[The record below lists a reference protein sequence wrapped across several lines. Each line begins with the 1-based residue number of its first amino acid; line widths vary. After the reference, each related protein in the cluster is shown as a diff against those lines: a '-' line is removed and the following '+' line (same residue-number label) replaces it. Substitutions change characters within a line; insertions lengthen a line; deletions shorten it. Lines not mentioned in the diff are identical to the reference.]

1 MKEIDP
7 NISPVDWYVG
17 SYLIRFIEVEDENNA
32 DEESEFLSWENTVI
46 VKANSLEEAYTKVEE
61 IGKEHDS
68 PYKGGKEGVR
78 VNWIYEGVT
87 SLLPIY
93 EDLEDGAE
101 IMWTE
106 RENLKLRDIRRMVEP
121 LESFKNVNPNKSG
134 EDNA

>member
-1 MKEIDP
+1 MKIDP
-7 NISPVDWYVG
+7 HISPVGWYVG
-17 SYLIRFIEVEDENNA
+17 SYLIRFIQVEDENNS

-46 VKANSLEEAYTKVEE
+46 VKANSLEEAYTKVKE

-106 RENLKLRDIRRMVEP
+106 RENLKLRITDEWSNR
-121 LESFKNVNPNKSG
+121 
-134 EDNA
+134 

>member
-7 NISPVDWYVG
+7 NISPVGWYVG
-17 SYLIRFIEVEDENNA
+17 SYIIRFIEVEDENNA
-32 DEESEFLSWENTVI
+32 DEESEFLTWENTVI
-46 VKANSLEEAYTKVEE
+46 VKANSLEEAYTKVEV

-106 RENLKLRDIRRMVEP
+106 RENLKLRNLRRMVQP
-121 LESFKNVNPNKSG
+121 LESLKNVKLNKPW
-134 EDNA
+134 DIP